1 MNRAAAGGR
10 WVWAGVLCLVLSG
23 CGGGGGAEGGSDDTA
38 PPPAAQVAQVAG
50 IVLHGANAE
59 VVTDANFPLRGA
71 VLYRTAGQTPAIRWR
86 LKATPGV
93 AGIATPAAA
102 DQFAADVPLA
112 DGDNVVE
119 VWADDGQAQPI
130 VFSKSVTR
138 NAAPAFN
145 GALQLSHDVAYVNES
160 RQVVARVA
168 LRSDLVDAA
177 SVRLLLVAADGAET
191 EVGNMADGGD
201 LTMGDDIEG
210 DGVYSVRFNVAPG
223 AKGSVRYRVNARL
236 AGAATQVRSEKRSI
250 KIAERLTD
258 QQFSAL
264 LHKQTAGAERLTS
277 AAAGGEAALRS
288 AVTELIAQLGADPD
302 VAAVAPNET
311 GLAVSVVYRNGVA
324 GVIGTPAAGTKGGA
338 LAVAG
343 GRGAAPAF
351 EAALRP
357 YDAHCKRLPGTSRNE
372 REQALGVDADGVP
385 TIGSNRVYAL
395 AANYSQWG
403 ENDDVPAIAAALMMQ
418 GCLDVNYKRTT
429 VAGQGSVEDFKNLGD
444 YGMVLISSHG
454 DTHFTIAGF
463 SLFSA
468 GLPVFEGWAPS
479 SAQVVIYSNMAATPT
494 ARAQYE
500 DDLQSGRLVLWG
512 SMFGVMP
519 SFIQHYAG
527 ALPDSI
533 VYMSICRGTWNDS
546 MANAFLARG
555 AKAYLGYS
563 DYVNVPFTV
572 DVGTRL
578 FQALLSPGSS
588 MNDAFVAGQVETD
601 ADPAE
606 FKLVGTRTI
615 SAAVTGLQNGS
626 FDGGALSGWVAEGDG
641 RVIAQLGA
649 AAPAAGT
656 HMAVISTGLGFTT
669 ESGSLHQLLCIG
681 TATTLSYRWNFM
693 SEEFLEYVGSQ
704 YQDAFI
710 VTIEEAGNAASR
722 VQLQNDTID
731 SLASGV
737 SAVSN
742 SFDRGD
748 VHATGWRQAS
758 HAIPAALQGKMV
770 LVRFYVTDVGDSV
783 YDTAVLLDDIRV
795 E

>member
-1 MNRAAAGGR
+1 MSRASAGGR
-10 WVWAGVLCLVLSG
+10 WVWAGALCLVLSG
-23 CGGGGGAEGGSDDTA
+23 CGGGGSTESDTDDV
-38 PPPAAQVAQVAG
+38 PPPPVVQMAQVAG
-50 IVLHGANAE
+50 IVLQGASAQ
-59 VVTDANFPLRGA
+59 VVTGASFPLRGA
-71 VLYRTAGQTPAIRWR
+71 VLYRTSGQIPAIRWR

-93 AGIATPAAA
+93 AGAVTPAAGEFSA
-102 DQFAADVPLA
+102 EVPLA
-112 DGDNVVE
+112 DGDNVIE

-138 NAAPAFN
+138 NAAPAFD

-160 RQVVARVA
+160 RQVIARVA
-168 LRSDLVDAA
+168 LRSDLVDAT
-177 SVRLLLVAADGAET
+177 SVRLLRVEADGSET
-191 EVGNMADGGD
+191 EIGSLADGGN
-201 LTMGDDIEG
+201 LNMGDDIEG
-210 DGVYSVRFNVAPG
+210 DGVYSARFDVAAS
-223 AKGSVRYRVNARL
+223 AKGSVLYRVKARL
-236 AGAATQVRSEKRSI
+236 AGAATEARSEKRSV

-258 QQFSAL
+258 SQFSAML
-264 LHKQTAGAERLTS
+264 QKQGAGTDRLIS

-288 AVTELIAQLGADPD
+288 AVTALVAELSADPEVG
-302 VAAVAPNET
+302 VAAPNET

-324 GVIGTPAAGTKGGA
+324 AVIGTPAAGTKGGA
-338 LAVAG
+338 VAFAGASRGFAPQPAVAVQ
-343 GRGAAPAF
+343 
-351 EAALRP
+351 RP
-357 YDAHCKRLPGTSRNE
+357 YKAHCKRTVGKSAME
-372 REQALGVDADGVP
+372 RALGVDANGVP

-403 ENDDVPAIAAALMMQ
+403 DNDDVPAIAAALMDE

-444 YGMVLISSHG
+444 YGLVLVSSHG
-454 DTHFTIAGF
+454 DTHFTVAGF

-468 GLPVFEGWAPS
+468 GLPLFEGWAPS
-479 SAQVVIYSNMAATPT
+479 SAQVVIYSNMTATPA
-494 ARAQYE
+494 ARAEYE

-519 SFIQHYAG
+519 SFIQHHAG
-527 ALPDSI
+527 TLPDSI
-533 VYMSICRGTWNDS
+533 IYMSICRGTWNDS

-563 DYVNVPFTV
+563 DYVGVEFTV
-572 DVGTRL
+572 DVGTQL
-578 FQALLSPGSS
+578 FEALLAPGQS
-588 MNDAFVAGQVETD
+588 MEEAFVAGRVETD

-606 FKLVGTRTI
+606 FKLVGTKAI
-615 SAAVTGLQNGS
+615 SAAVSGLQNGA
-626 FDGGALSGWVAEGDG
+626 FDGGALSGWQATGDG

-649 AAPAAGT
+649 TAPAAGT

-669 ESGSLHQLLCIG
+669 ESGALHQVLCLG
-681 TATTLSYRWNFM
+681 SATALSYRWNFM

-710 VTIEEAGNAASR
+710 VTVEEAGNPASR
-722 VQLQNDTID
+722 VQLQGDTID
-731 SLASGV
+731 SLAAGV
-737 SAVSN
+737 GPVSN

-758 HAIPAALQGKMV
+758 HTIPAALLGKTV
-770 LVRFYVTDVGDSV
+770 LLRFYVTDVGDSV
-783 YDTAVLLDDIRV
+783 YDTAVLLDDIKV